1 MMDIKH
7 MELPLVFFTVMSQ
20 WGIGAILALT
30 LYQFSVSAE
39 QALSGKS
46 LRSAVIIIWLI
57 EVIGSSMSMGHL
69 GVPLEAYR
77 SVLGLSHS
85 WLSREA
91 ITFILLN
98 GLITLWALCCWLQPI
113 KNTRN
118 QILGLLSAIA
128 GIAAIFVTAQV
139 YYQMLAHPLW
149 HSPAT
154 QIAFIGS
161 AILLGFCFVTL
172 FVNGQNKQQSKVIKL
187 GLLIGV
193 GLVLVSQI
201 IRIQIPN
208 SLGDSYLLWWQVVMS
223 MMLPCIIANKQI
235 KPTASNKIV
244 LVIMMAAVFSG
255 ELAGRALFYGGVMVA
270 APWF

>member
-1 MMDIKH
+1 MDIKH

-30 LYQFSVSAE
+30 IYQFSATKDHL
-39 QALSGKS
+39 LSGKS
-46 LRSAVIIIWLI
+46 LRNAVVIIWLI

-91 ITFILLN
+91 VTFILLN
-98 GLITLWALCCWLQPI
+98 GITTLWALACWLQPTA
-113 KNTRN
+113 NVRN
-118 QILGLLSAIA
+118 QFLGSISAI
-128 GIAAIFVTAQV
+128 GGLAAILVTAQV

-161 AILLGFCFVTL
+161 AIVLGFSFVALFVT
-172 FVNGQNKQQSKVIKL
+172 GQEKPLPKAIKI
-187 GLLIGV
+187 GVLIGV
-193 GLVLVSQI
+193 ALVLIAQI
-201 IRIQIPN
+201 IRTQIPG
-208 SLGDSYLLWWQVVMS
+208 SQVGSYLLWWQVVMS
-223 MMLPCIIANKQI
+223 MILPSMIANRSTTK
-235 KPTASNKIV
+235 TAPNKILLILMIV
-244 LVIMMAAVFSG
+244 LIFSG
-255 ELAGRALFYGGVMVA
+255 ELAARALFYGGVMVQ

>member
-1 MMDIKH
+1 MDIKH

-20 WGIGAILALT
+20 WGVGAILALT
-30 LYQFSVSAE
+30 LYQFSASAE
-39 QALSGKS
+39 QALFGKS
-46 LRSAVIIIWLI
+46 LRSAVMIIWLI

-98 GLITLWALCCWLQPI
+98 GLITLWALCCWLQPV
-113 KNTRN
+113 KNACN
-118 QILGLLSAIA
+118 QILGLISAIA
-128 GIAAIFVTAQV
+128 GLAAILVTAQV

-154 QIAFIGS
+154 QLAFIGS
-161 AILLGFCFVTL
+161 AIVLGFCFVAI
-172 FVNGQNKQQSKVIKL
+172 FVNGQNKQQPKVIKS
-187 GLLIGV
+187 GVLIGV

-201 IRIQIPN
+201 IRMQIPG

-223 MMLPCIIANKQI
+223 MILPCIIVNNSMQQKTNNKV
-235 KPTASNKIV
+235 V
-244 LVIMMAAVFSG
+244 LTLIMVAVFSG
-255 ELAGRALFYGGVMVA
+255 ELAGRALFYGGVMVT